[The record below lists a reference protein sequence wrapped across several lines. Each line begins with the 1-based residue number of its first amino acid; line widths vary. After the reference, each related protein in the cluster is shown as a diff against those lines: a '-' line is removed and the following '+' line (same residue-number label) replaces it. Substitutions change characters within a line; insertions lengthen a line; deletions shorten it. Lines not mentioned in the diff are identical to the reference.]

1 MKRNI
6 FSKVDKLG
14 FSVSFKRL
22 QAGWTALPGIYILL
36 MQSSFPRNGEQNEM
50 HPQVKTI
57 PKQTS
62 DKN

>member
-6 FSKVDKLG
+6 ISKMDKLV

-36 MQSSFPRNGEQNEM
+36 MQSSFPRNGEQNKM
-50 HPQVKTI
+50 HPHMKII
-57 PKQTS
+57 PKQIS

>member
-14 FSVSFKRL
+14 FFCKL
-22 QAGWTALPGIYILL
+22 TAGWTPLPGIYILL
-36 MQSSFPRNGEQNEM
+36 MQSSFPRNGEQNKT
-50 HPQVKTI
+50 HPHVKTI
-57 PKQTS
+57 PKQTG

>member
-6 FSKVDKLG
+6 FSKVDKLV

-22 QAGWTALPGIYILL
+22 QAGRTTLPGIYVLL
-36 MQSSFPRNGEQNEM
+36 MQSSFPRNGEQNKM
-50 HPQVKTI
+50 HPHVTTI
-57 PKQTS
+57 PKQKY

>member
-6 FSKVDKLG
+6 FIKMVKLV

-22 QAGWTALPGIYILL
+22 QAGWAALPGIYVLL
-36 MQSSFPRNGEQNEM
+36 MQSPFPRNGEQNRM
-50 HPQVKTI
+50 HPHMKTI
-57 PKQTS
+57 PKQIS